1 MFGLIPYRDRRNVSV
16 YNPFRELEEMERL
29 FLGDSISDFKT
40 DISEDE
46 KAYTLEADLPGFKK
60 EDIHVDINDDSL
72 IISAER
78 KRESEEKDQ
87 AGNYIRRERSFGSF
101 SRSFD
106 ISGVK
111 PEEIKAS
118 FANGV
123 LTLTMPK
130 KEFSLPTAHRL
141 EIE

>member
-29 FLGDSISDFKT
+29 FFRDSIGEFKT

-46 KAYTLEADLPGFKK
+46 KSYTLEADLPGFKK

-78 KRESEEKDQ
+78 KSESEEKDQ

-130 KEFSLPTAHRL
+130 KESSLPTAHRL